1 MRDIMAFNHRKTIT
15 FRLAQTARAARGR
28 SGSHLARIGL
38 HPGQDSVLKTLS
50 EQDGLSMSQLAQSLA
65 VQPPTV
71 TKMVSRLAAQGYV
84 ERKASKGDGRQAH
97 VYLTQQGRDA
107 IVDID
112 KGWKRLEKEALAGL
126 DDKDVKRLRKLLRQI
141 ERNLSAIPED
151 GEDDAIDEPEAE
163 PETESKADAAAI
175 APENAE
181 TAA

>member
-1 MRDIMAFNHRKTIT
+1 MQSIMAFNHRKTIT

-28 SGSHLARIGL
+28 SGSHLTRIGL

-84 ERKASKGDGRQAH
+84 ERKASMGDGRQAH
-97 VYLTQQGRDA
+97 VYLTQQGRDTILA
-107 IVDID
+107 ID

-126 DDKDVKRLRKLLRQI
+126 DDKDIKRLRKILRQI
-141 ERNLSAIPED
+141 ERNLSAIAED
-151 GEDDAIDEPEAE
+151 GEDDVVDEPESDTETASNTPASENAPEKAE
-163 PETESKADAAAI
+163 PVA
-175 APENAE
+175 
-181 TAA
+181 